1 MRGRVQCDAWRICG
15 QTEQYRQYKHTHTPT
30 QTRLVLRFG
39 HKLKENRKRAAQ
51 FAICPCVC
59 ACAFAAAMHTAAAH
73 VFTDINYSGKVH
85 RQRSLCVS
93 TVISA
98 CVCMFLLNG
107 LIQFST
113 NLLHFQRWHVPRQN
127 SGAPTS
133 HRQFWVVGGRCTKSV
148 RCITLFPWSSCV
160 CVCANKHAQQSRST
174 ACVEGICMLHTFMCV
189 YIYSGGRAPTGRTR
203 LIRVALVCVH
213 TTHVDTG
220 AHTPNT
226 NRRTGHQFDYTST
239 RVRACWHRR
248 CNQVD
253 KFKRSCDRTVQVRA
267 HNFDVATHF
276 WSPRNRDGDR

>member
-1 MRGRVQCDAWRICG
+1 MA
-15 QTEQYRQYKHTHTPT
+15 
-30 QTRLVLRFG
+30 
-39 HKLKENRKRAAQ
+39 RAAPK
-51 FAICPCVC
+51 FRCTALPPPVLGSGRAMHEICPVYKI
-59 ACAFAAAMHTAAAH
+59 
-73 VFTDINYSGKVH
+73 VPV
-85 RQRSLCVS
+85 
-93 TVISA
+93 VI
-98 CVCMFLLNG
+98 V
-107 LIQFST
+107 
-113 NLLHFQRWHVPRQN
+113 
-127 SGAPTS
+127 
-133 HRQFWVVGGRCTKSV
+133 
-148 RCITLFPWSSCV
+148 CV